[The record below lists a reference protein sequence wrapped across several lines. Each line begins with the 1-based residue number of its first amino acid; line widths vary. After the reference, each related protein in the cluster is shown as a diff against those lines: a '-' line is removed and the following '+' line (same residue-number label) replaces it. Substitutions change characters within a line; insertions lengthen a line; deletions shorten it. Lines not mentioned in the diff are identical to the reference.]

1 MMCSLIHLG
10 LGEWRR
16 LVDDLAALDLLK
28 PGTDRRA
35 LAEDLEREFTAVLSQ
50 QQEGEAAAGT
60 GAAVELGRQ
69 LPLLSLQ
76 TAAVSFGTLTAVLF
90 RVAFKYK

>member
-1 MMCSLIHLG
+1 MMCALIHLG

-28 PGTDRRA
+28 PGTNRME
-35 LAEDLEREFTAVLSQ
+35 LADDLEREFMAVLSQ
-50 QQEGEAAAGT
+50 AEGNGQGAAAT
-60 GAAVELGRQ
+60 SSLNRQ

-76 TAAVSFGTLTAVLF
+76 TSALSFGTLTAVLF

>member
-1 MMCSLIHLG
+1 MMCALIHMG

-28 PGTDRRA
+28 PGTDRAA
-35 LAEDLEREFTAVLSQ
+35 LAADLEREFSAVLSAQ
-50 QQEGEAAAGT
+50 QGPPEVHAPV
-60 GAAVELGRQ
+60 VEHQ

-76 TAAVSFGTLTAVLF
+76 SSALSFGTLTAVLF